1 MTGPQLRIIREC
13 AGLSQLKLAQMLG
26 TSQNWISRYERG
38 VVLIPEEIAERV
50 ALALP
55 KPTLESQRDKS
66 EEIRARERWQ
76 KKTDAYLEA
85 QRQRRKSRKESV
97 EKDAPESTDRENISG
112 ESTFGV
118 DPGRP
123 GFEKAVVTEVRL
135 CSTVELGPET
145 LKAIKDMIETAIRGL
160 AKVKVEAPVTIR
172 PEVIQ
177 AAKDGDRYRAMTQEK
192 LGRGW

>member
-13 AGLSQLKLAQMLG
+13 AGLSQLALGKKLG
-26 TSQNWISRYERG
+26 ISQTWVSRYERG
-38 VVLIPEEIAERV
+38 LSFIPDELAEKV

-55 KPTLESQRDKS
+55 KATLEAQKVKA
-66 EEIRARERWQ
+66 EEIEARERWQ
-76 KKTDAYLEA
+76 KKTNAYLN
-85 QRQRRKSRKESV
+85 RRGRPRKEKGTVNESLPV
-97 EKDAPESTDRENISG
+97 AP
-112 ESTFGV
+112 
-118 DPGRP
+118 P
-123 GFEKAVVTEVRL
+123 AEVRM

-145 LKAIKDMIETAIRGL
+145 LKALKDMIETAVREL

-177 AAKDGDRYRAMTQEK
+177 ASKEADPYRAKLQEK

>member
-13 AGLSQLKLAQMLG
+13 AGISQLKLAQMLG
-26 TSQNWISRYERG
+26 TSQTWVSRFERG
-38 VVLIPEEIAERV
+38 LSLIPESVAEKV
-50 ALALP
+50 AMVLP
-55 KPTLESQRDKS
+55 KATLEAQTAKR

-76 KKTDAYLEA
+76 KKTDAYLKEHH
-85 QRQRRKSRKESV
+85 RGRPRKESV
-97 EKDAPESTDRENISG
+97 EKGDPESTDRENISG
-112 ESTFGV
+112 ESTCPPV
-118 DPGRP
+118 
-123 GFEKAVVTEVRL
+123 EVRM

-145 LKAIKDMIETAIRGL
+145 LKALKDMIETAVREL

-177 AAKDGDRYRAMTQEK
+177 AAKEGDRYRAQAQEK

>member
-1 MTGPQLRIIREC
+1 MTGPQLRVIREC
-13 AGLSQLKLAQMLG
+13 AGISQLALGKMLG
-26 TSQNWISRYERG
+26 ISQTWISRYERG
-38 VVLIPEEIAERV
+38 LSFISELVAERV
-50 ALALP
+50 AITLP
-55 KPTLESQRDKS
+55 KPTLEAQKVKE
-66 EEIRARERWQ
+66 EEIRAREQWK

-145 LKAIKDMIETAIRGL
+145 LKALKDMIETAIRGL

-192 LGRGW
+192 LGREW